1 MLNGIARL
9 RPVPPG
15 AIYAALLAVSFL
27 SPIADS
33 LAGTA
38 YATSMTW
45 ADLVVA
51 LILVGLTAWWCSADA
66 RQGGYRPPGG
76 LARILVLL
84 FMPLGLAVYLLQART
99 LPRAAG
105 AFILFMGGLLA
116 TTVAGGELGDWLV
129 PPPAGLG

>member
-1 MLNGIARL
+1 MLNGISPP
-9 RPVPPG
+9 RPGQRGTVYL
-15 AIYAALLAVSFL
+15 AMLAVCFV
-27 SPIADS
+27 SPVADS

-38 YATSMTW
+38 YSTDMTW
-45 ADLVVA
+45 ADFA
-51 LILVGLTAWWCSADA
+51 FAIILVALTAWWCTADA

-105 AFILFMGGLLA
+105 AFVLYMGGMLA
-116 TTVAGGELGDWLV
+116 ATIAGGELGDWMV
-129 PPPAGLG
+129 PPPGSLG